1 MSDDCFETRDLDQ
14 PTPPRCELAF
24 APHGS
29 ASPDE
34 TLAGLLDRLQRKFAV
49 PRGGGAAHET
59 PSTPDVGR
67 GAPCVET
74 VTLPAMGSDA
84 DGRVILAEP
93 CSDAERVI
101 LAAIQRRRRY
111 DGITAHE
118 LAAQAGVNERSAR
131 AIVAHLIVEH
141 EVPICGT
148 PMESYYWPARME
160 DMAPTM
166 ASIQSRR
173 SELEARLNGLRRGAS
188 RLFGTLEMFEE
199 R

>member
-1 MSDDCFETRDLDQ
+1 MSDDCAETRDLDQ
-14 PTPPRCELAF
+14 PTPPRCESAF
-24 APHGS
+24 ARHSS
-29 ASPDE
+29 ASSEE
-34 TLAGLLDRLQRKFAV
+34 TLAGILARLQRKFAA
-49 PRGGGAAHET
+49 PGGAAHET

-67 GAPCVET
+67 GAPCVE
-74 VTLPAMGSDA
+74 AA
-84 DGRVILAEP
+84 GRVGFAEP

-118 LAAQAGVNERSAR
+118 LAAQAGVNERTAR
-131 AIVAHLIVEH
+131 AIVAHLIMEH
-141 EVPICGT
+141 EAPICGT
-148 PMESYYWPARME
+148 PSESYYWPQRIE
-160 DMAPTM
+160 DMGPTL

-173 SELEARLNGLRRGAS
+173 RELEARLQGLRRGAS